1 MSTSDSEAEI
11 PQKAAS
17 AAAGEGF
24 RKPSEHP
31 TIQGFHSTIG
41 VTWTSFFFP
50 SKQAKTGVWTFVCF
64 ANKCCF
70 LDPGTNL
77 SRLVLQSKGDFF
89 LGKTMDVF
97 QGLFFT

>member
-31 TIQGFHSTIG
+31 TIQGFHSTMG
-41 VTWTSFFFP
+41 VH
-50 SKQAKTGVWTFVCF
+50 G
-64 ANKCCF
+64 
-70 LDPGTNL
+70 L
-77 SRLVLQSKGDFF
+77 SRLKQAFGHLFVSLINVAFWTQALIFQGWCFNQKEKFF
-89 LGKTMDVF
+89 FGGKTMDVF

>member
-1 MSTSDSEAEI
+1 VSTSDSEAEI

-31 TIQGFHSTIG
+31 TIQGFHSTMG
-41 VTWTSFFFP
+41 VHGLVFFP
-50 SKQAKTGVWTFVCF
+50 LPSRLKQAFGHLFVSLISVAFWTQALIFQGWCF
-64 ANKCCF
+64 NQKE
-70 LDPGTNL
+70 
-77 SRLVLQSKGDFF
+77 KFF
-89 LGKTMDVF
+89 IGKTMDVF